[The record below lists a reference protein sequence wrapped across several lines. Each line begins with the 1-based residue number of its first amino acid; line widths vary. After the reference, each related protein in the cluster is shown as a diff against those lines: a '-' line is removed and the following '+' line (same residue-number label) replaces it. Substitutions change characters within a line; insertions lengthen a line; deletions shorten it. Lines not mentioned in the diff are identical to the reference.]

1 MIDEIRSNDLTVEGI
16 LLTAVRSG
24 RMLVNSPTEHSDHMP
39 SLQTV
44 EVHVQHVLHVV
55 LHVVLHFNVCDFKSD
70 QKRSK
75 ATKRRLR
82 DD

>member
-1 MIDEIRSNDLTVEGI
+1 MIDEVRSNDLTVEGI

-44 EVHVQHVLHVV
+44 EVHVQYVQHV

-70 QKRSK
+70 QKRLK